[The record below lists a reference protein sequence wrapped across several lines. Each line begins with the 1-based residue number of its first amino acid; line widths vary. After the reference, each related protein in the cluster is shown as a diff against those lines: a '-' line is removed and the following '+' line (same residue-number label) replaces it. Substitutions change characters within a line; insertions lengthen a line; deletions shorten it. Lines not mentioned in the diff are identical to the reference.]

1 MKELISKAKTVDE
14 ALLTGLRTMG
24 LSIDDVTYE
33 VLEEG
38 SKGFLGLGAKD
49 AVVRIVEKESKE
61 REAKAFLT
69 GMLERL
75 GVKVNIT
82 MESTMED
89 VKQIK
94 IKLHGKD
101 AGLLIGK
108 RGQTLDSIQYLVSLV
123 VNRKGGPDTEYT
135 RVILDIDGY
144 RAKREDVLIK
154 LANRLADKAVRTG
167 RRVTLEP
174 MNPQER
180 RIIHTTLQDHA
191 KVYTYSEGEDPYR
204 NIIID
209 LK

>member
-191 KVYTYSEGEDPYR
+191 KV
-204 NIIID
+204 
-209 LK
+209 